1 MQIFILFLLL
11 SLGFA
16 ANAAETSQAS
26 GILDE
31 TINSIKGSVSTI
43 TSAII
48 PHAISLFGI
57 LALIEVSI
65 IGITLVLKGAEMQ
78 ETVAELAKKIFW
90 FGLIIALIYNAGTW
104 YDAIIKS
111 MSQIGASA
119 GLGATTGSSIGPSGM
134 IESALEA
141 ADKIFQA
148 AKYLPWDAFGAAVG
162 FFIAAGIIV
171 VSGFVAAAFI
181 FIAMAESVI
190 VTGVVALMIAMGTT
204 RFTADFVSKS
214 FSYAVSIAIKLLFV
228 FIVAGLGTQM
238 VDTATT
244 RILTGHEVTLL
255 SGLAVAGLA
264 VLSTILVMQI
274 PSIASAALSG
284 APAMNVGSLTGNA
297 MALGAAGA
305 AVGGAAAYA
314 ASQGKSVLATSLA
327 QTAAAGGRGASSM
340 GVAASSAASL
350 GSKVRGLGQGISDGA
365 GAAVSRESA
374 KIAAFQGGMA
384 RMSSGESGVGKASG
398 VSTGNLS
405 SQTSQA
411 SVNNPSS
418 RSSGGLPPIS
428 AEKYASEPTD
438 KMIGAY
444 EKINGEGSAKDM
456 NFGQVREG
464 LNKAAKEGHRIGVL
478 PEVAKNTNA
487 AVASQSSQAPSEQ
500 PDSAT
505 AATAAAPVSNT
516 VGALAQPKITGNA
529 ATSASRGGGMLKD
542 AIKGGA
548 KQANNLAN
556 QEWAAKS
563 QMSGIQ
569 VRLDV

>member
-1 MQIFILFLLL
+1 MFILFVLL

-16 ANAAETSQAS
+16 ASAAETSQAS

-48 PHAISLFGI
+48 PHAIALFGI

-78 ETVAELAKKIFW
+78 ETVAELAKKVFW

-274 PSIASAALSG
+274 PFAHLS
-284 APAMNVGSLTGNA
+284 
-297 MALGAAGA
+297 
-305 AVGGAAAYA
+305 
-314 ASQGKSVLATSLA
+314 
-327 QTAAAGGRGASSM
+327 
-340 GVAASSAASL
+340 
-350 GSKVRGLGQGISDGA
+350 
-365 GAAVSRESA
+365 
-374 KIAAFQGGMA
+374 KIHVF
-384 RMSSGESGVGKASG
+384 S
-398 VSTGNLS
+398 
-405 SQTSQA
+405 
-411 SVNNPSS
+411 
-418 RSSGGLPPIS
+418 
-428 AEKYASEPTD
+428 
-438 KMIGAY
+438 
-444 EKINGEGSAKDM
+444 
-456 NFGQVREG
+456 
-464 LNKAAKEGHRIGVL
+464 
-478 PEVAKNTNA
+478 
-487 AVASQSSQAPSEQ
+487 
-500 PDSAT
+500 
-505 AATAAAPVSNT
+505 
-516 VGALAQPKITGNA
+516 
-529 ATSASRGGGMLKD
+529 
-542 AIKGGA
+542 
-548 KQANNLAN
+548 
-556 QEWAAKS
+556 
-563 QMSGIQ
+563 
-569 VRLDV
+569 

>member
-1 MQIFILFLLL
+1 MQIFFLVLFF
-11 SLGFA
+11 SLGFS

-31 TINSIKGSVSTI
+31 TINSIQGSVSTI

-48 PHAISLFGI
+48 PHAIALFGI

-90 FGLIIALIYNAGTW
+90 FGLIIALIYNAGPW

-134 IESALEA
+134 IESTLEA

-148 AKYLPWDAFGAAVG
+148 AKDLPWDAFGAAVG
-162 FFIAAGIIV
+162 FFFAGGIIV
-171 VSGFVAAAFI
+171 VSGFVAASFI
-181 FIAMAESVI
+181 FIAMAESII

-204 RFTADFVSKS
+204 RFTSDFVSKS
-214 FSYAVSIAIKLLFV
+214 FSYAVSIGIKLLFV

-238 VDTATT
+238 IDTAIA
-244 RILTGHEVTLL
+244 RILTGKEVTML

-305 AVGGAAAYA
+305 AVGGAAAYT

-350 GSKVRGLGQGISDGA
+350 GSKVRGLGQGISDSA

-374 KIAAFQGGMA
+374 KMGAFQGGMA
-384 RMSSGESGVGKASG
+384 RMSSGESGVSKTSG
-398 VSTGNLS
+398 ATTTNPS
-405 SQTSQA
+405 SQSQA
-411 SVNNPSS
+411 SVNANPSS
-418 RSSGGLPPIS
+418 PS
-428 AEKYASEPTD
+428 AATLSPD
-438 KMIGAY
+438 V
-444 EKINGEGSAKDM
+444 NS
-456 NFGQVREG
+456 
-464 LNKAAKEGHRIGVL
+464 
-478 PEVAKNTNA
+478 
-487 AVASQSSQAPSEQ
+487 VASQTSSEQ
-500 PDSAT
+500 PASAVT
-505 AATAAAPVSNT
+505 AAPAPASNNN
-516 VGALAQPKITGNA
+516 VGALAQSKTANNA
-529 ATSASRGGGMLKD
+529 TRSKQGGILKD